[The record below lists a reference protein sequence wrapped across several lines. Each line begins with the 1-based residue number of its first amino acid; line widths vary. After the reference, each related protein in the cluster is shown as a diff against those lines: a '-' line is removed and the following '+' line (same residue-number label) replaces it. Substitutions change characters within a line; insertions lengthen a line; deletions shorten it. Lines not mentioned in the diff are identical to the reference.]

1 MANIKITDLTAY
13 TDAASTD
20 VLPIVDVSADVTK
33 KIAIGDIV
41 KAVPQGTAALPG
53 LAFDGD
59 PNTGLFSAG
68 ADQVAISTNGTGRLF
83 VDASGRVGI
92 GQTSP
97 GTSLHVGPGVQ
108 VLTPDGAGVLFT
120 PQMFNSQ
127 TSGVAGVGV
136 GVVDGANNRRASFFV
151 DHTNGIWGLGASY
164 TSGEPSFVIRTPTER
179 MRIDSSGRLL
189 VGTSSQSGGSLFQ
202 VNDDRIRIASS
213 KTPASASDT
222 GTAGEIC
229 WDSSYIYVCTAT
241 DTWKRAALSTW

>member
-1 MANIKITDLTAY
+1 MANIKITDLTAH

-20 VLPIVDVSADVTK
+20 VLPIVDVGADVTK

-68 ADQVAISTNGTGRLF
+68 ADQVAISTNGT
-83 VDASGRVGI
+83 
-92 GQTSP
+92 
-97 GTSLHVGPGVQ
+97 
-108 VLTPDGAGVLFT
+108 
-120 PQMFNSQ
+120 
-127 TSGVAGVGV
+127 
-136 GVVDGANNRRASFFV
+136 
-151 DHTNGIWGLGASY
+151 
-164 TSGEPSFVIRTPTER
+164 ER
-179 MRIDSSGRLL
+179 MRLDSSGRLGIGTTTVGDL
-189 VGTSSQSGGSLFQ
+189 LHLNGGDFRISANSTQYHKIAYSSNNFLFTANAGQANQDSSFVFSSSISGGAVTERARLDPFGRLLLGTSSDSGGALLQ
-202 VNDDRIRIASS
+202 VNDNRIRIATA
-213 KTPASASDT
+213 KTPSSASDT